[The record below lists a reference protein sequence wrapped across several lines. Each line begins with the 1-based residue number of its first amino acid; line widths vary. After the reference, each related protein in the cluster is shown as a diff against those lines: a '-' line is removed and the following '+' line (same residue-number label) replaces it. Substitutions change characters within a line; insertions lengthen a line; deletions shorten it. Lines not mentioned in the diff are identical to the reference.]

1 MAAVDGAEVVDA
13 VDARGVKASSHAL
26 LRESSIATATPGKPQ
41 RQWAQFI
48 RWILLF
54 AGGVLMVMP
63 LAYMLSTSFK
73 FPFEVY
79 NLNLI
84 PEEPTVEN
92 YTYVMS
98 DGRFMRWFWNSMLI
112 ATLTTISNVLFDSLV
127 GYTLCKFRFRGR
139 YIVFIAILSTLMI
152 PTEMLVIPWYLMSQ
166 QFGWLDTT
174 WGIMFPG
181 LMTAFGVFLMKQFFE
196 SVPDDFIE
204 AARIDGL
211 NELQIWWSVAM
222 PLVKPA
228 LAALAIFV
236 FLGNWTAFIWP
247 LIVTNSQDMY
257 TLPVG
262 LTTFSVEQ
270 SVEWEL
276 IMTGAA
282 ISVLP
287 TLVVFLVFQRFIIR
301 GVVMAGLKG

>member
-1 MAAVDGAEVVDA
+1 MAALTEVPDTVRPTADA
-13 VDARGVKASSHAL
+13 VLAKRKTLGPRDNVQ
-26 LRESSIATATPGKPQ
+26 I
-41 RQWAQFI
+41 I

-54 AGGVLMVMP
+54 LGGIVMVMP
-63 LAYMLSTSFK
+63 IAYMISTSLK
-73 FPFEVY
+73 WPHEVY
-79 NLNLI
+79 NVNLI
-84 PEEPTVEN
+84 PDDPTIEN
-92 YTYVMS
+92 YTYVLE
-98 DGRFMRWFWNSMLI
+98 DGRFYGWFWNSIII
-112 ATLTTISNVLFDSLV
+112 ATITTISNLLFDSLV
-127 GYTLCKFRFRGR
+127 GYTLCKFRFPGR
-139 YIVFIAILSTLMI
+139 TVIFIAILSTLMI

-166 QFGWLDTT
+166 SFGWLDSY

-181 LMTAFGVFLMKQFFE
+181 LMTAFGTFLMKQFFE

-211 NELQIWWSVAM
+211 NELQIWWTVAM

-236 FLGNWTAFIWP
+236 FLGNWTAFLWP
-247 LIVTNSQDMY
+247 LIVTNSVEMY

-262 LTTFSVEQ
+262 LAGFGDEADVA
-270 SVEWEL
+270 WEL

-282 ISVLP
+282 ISTIP
-287 TLVVFLVFQRFIIR
+287 TLIVFLIFQRFIIR

>member
-1 MAAVDGAEVVDA
+1 MATAEDLA
-13 VDARGVKASSHAL
+13 IRPTTEAALRTPAPRRSLGWGQPIRWAL
-26 LRESSIATATPGKPQ
+26 L
-41 RQWAQFI
+41 F
-48 RWILLF
+48 L
-54 AGGVLMVMP
+54 GGLLMVMP
-63 LAYMLSTSFK
+63 IAYMLSTSFK
-73 FPFEVY
+73 WPHEVY
-79 NLNLI
+79 NLRLI
-84 PEEPTVEN
+84 PEEPTLEN
-92 YTYVMS
+92 YTYVLEDS
-98 DGRFMRWFWNSMLI
+98 RFYLWFVNSIVI
-112 ATLTTISNVLFDSLV
+112 ATLTTLSNVFWDALV
-127 GYTLCKFRFRGR
+127 GYTLCKFKFPGR
-139 YIVFIAILSTLMI
+139 YIVFVAILSTLMI

-196 SVPDDFIE
+196 TVPDDFIE

-211 NELQIWWSVAM
+211 NEFQIWWTVAM
-222 PLVKPA
+222 PLVRPA

-247 LIVTNSQDMY
+247 LIVTNSPENY

-270 SVEWEL
+270 QVEWEL

-282 ISVLP
+282 ISTLP

>member
-1 MAAVDGAEVVDA
+1 MAASANDLSIKPSTDA
-13 VDARGVKASSHAL
+13 LMKVQRPPVKRSY
-26 LRESSIATATPGKPQ
+26 
-41 RQWAQFI
+41 AQYV
-48 RWILLF
+48 RWLILF
-54 AGGVLMVMP
+54 FGGVIMVMP
-63 LAYMLSTSFK
+63 IAYMLSASFK
-73 FPFEVY
+73 YPFEIY

-84 PEEPTVEN
+84 PEEPTIEN
-92 YTYVMS
+92 YTYVLE
-98 DGRFMRWFWNSMLI
+98 DGRFYQWFINSMVI
-112 ATLTTISNVLFDSLV
+112 ATLTTVSNVLFDSLV
-127 GYTLCKFRFRGR
+127 GYTLCKYRFPGR
-139 YIVFIAILSTLMI
+139 IFVFIAILSTLMI
-152 PTEMLVIPWYLMSQ
+152 PTEMLIIPWYLMSKS
-166 QFGWLDTT
+166 FGWLDSY

-181 LMTAFGVFLMKQFFE
+181 LMTAFGTFLMKQFFE
-196 SVPDDFIE
+196 TVPDDFIE

-211 NELQIWWSVAM
+211 NELQIWWTVAM

-247 LIVTNSQDMY
+247 LIVTNDPALY

-270 SVEWEL
+270 QVEWEL

-282 ISVLP
+282 LATIP
-287 TLVVFLVFQRFIIR
+287 TLIVFLVFQRYIIR

>member
-1 MAAVDGAEVVDA
+1 M
-13 VDARGVKASSHAL
+13 ASSVAEIGASSKAL
-26 LRESSIATATPGKPQ
+26 LASGTPRKSASAGQ
-41 RQWAQFI
+41 VI
-48 RWILLF
+48 RWLILF

-63 LAYMLSTSFK
+63 IAYMISTSLK
-73 FPFEVY
+73 WPHEIY
-79 NLNLI
+79 NLALVPN
-84 PEEPTVEN
+84 EPHLEN
-92 YTYVMS
+92 YTYVLE
-98 DGRFMRWFWNSMLI
+98 DGRFYGWFVNSLVI
-112 ATLTTISNVLFDSLV
+112 ATITTISNVLFDSLV
-127 GYTLCKFRFRGR
+127 GYTLCKFRFPGR

-166 QFGWLDTT
+166 AFGWLDSY

-181 LMTAFGVFLMKQFFE
+181 LMTAFGTFLMKQFFE
-196 SVPDDFIE
+196 TVPDDFIE

-211 NELQIWWSVAM
+211 NELAIWWTVAM
-222 PLVKPA
+222 PLVRPA

-247 LIVTNSQDMY
+247 LIVTNSVDMY

-262 LTTFSVEQ
+262 LSSFGDEADVQ
-270 SVEWEL
+270 WEL

-282 ISVLP
+282 ISTIP
-287 TLVVFLVFQRFIIR
+287 TLVVFLIFQRFIIR